1 MPVGASSIYGIRGIC
16 GKAARLSEKLPY
28 GIPIGKTGP
37 HLRFRPELFR
47 ISERLSDSRISAGK
61 MSKTLDKP
69 KIVPGR
75 QSAARQK
82 D

>member
-1 MPVGASSIYGIRGIC
+1 MPVGASLIYGIRGIC

-28 GIPIGKTGP
+28 DIPIGKTGRVNP
-37 HLRFRPELFR
+37 DRPDIFR